1 MQLCCKLKKYL
12 LLLLILCFSIIASG
26 QQDNCNLSLHGRVLD
41 ESGKSLPGATLF
53 IRELKL
59 GVVTDLDGNFAF
71 SGLCSKSY
79 VIEIQFL
86 GFASLEKK
94 IRLTKSEAMNFQLT
108 PENKLLQE
116 VVVSDHHQI
125 VNKSNNFS
133 TLTSGELEEAKGKS
147 LGQTLQGITGVN
159 SIQTGPA
166 IFKPVIHGVHSQRI
180 LILNNGIRQ
189 EGQQW
194 GAEHAPEIDP
204 FIANNIVVIK
214 DAGAIKYGTDALG
227 GVIIVTPADLP
238 TDQKTG
244 GEFHLIGNT
253 NGRAG
258 TVSGLLEGGL
268 KNLKGW
274 GWRVQGTGKISGDSH
289 AADYNLSNTGFRELN
304 YSASAGYHEET
315 KGIEVFYSH
324 FNTTIGILR
333 GSAINSTEDLANAM
347 KNEPPL
353 YTENFTYSI
362 NEPRQEVRHDLLKLN
377 AHTRKGNNL
386 FNIQYGLQINKRQ
399 EFDLRRG
406 SLREIPALG
415 YLLYT
420 QTLDVDWEITK
431 NENHSRCIGINGMWQ
446 DNNKIDGT
454 QTLPFIP
461 NFTNYSAGLYWVEKF
476 STKKWDLDLGLRYD
490 FRYARVVGFDFRN
503 ELYRSQFSFNNV
515 SGTLGGTYKMNQ
527 NSSFTTNLGS
537 TWRPPNV
544 AELYSLG
551 THQSAAAIEYGLL
564 LDESTNEVLDIED
577 VNFKTEQALKW
588 VNTYRIQKGKWNMD
602 LSGYINYIF
611 NYIYLNPRGITQ
623 NTRGVFPYFRYTQT
637 NASFVGSDLSVQY
650 SLSNSLAIGSKVSL
664 LRAADQTRNDYLIFI
679 PSNRYEVSLRYE
691 KDKMGSWGNFYT
703 EVRAKYVATQNR
715 APRVIPIQDIID
727 AYEQGI
733 DLIGE
738 DSQNFDFIPPP
749 PGYMLLAFSAGIS
762 RTLNDSKI
770 DLRLSVDNLTNT
782 SYREYT
788 NRMRY
793 FADDLGRNVS
803 IALKYSF

>member
-1 MQLCCKLKKYL
+1 M
-12 LLLLILCFSIIASG
+12 APG
-26 QQDNCNLSLHGRVLD
+26 QQQNNCNLSLRGQVLD
-41 ESGKSLPGATLF
+41 DSGKSLPGATLF

-59 GVVTDLDGNFAF
+59 GVVTDEGGNFSF
-71 SGLCSKSY
+71 SGLCPKSY
-79 VIEIQFL
+79 AVEIQFL
-86 GFASLEKK
+86 GFETLEKK
-94 IRLTKSEAMNFQLT
+94 IRLTKSDEINFQLT
-108 PENKLLQE
+108 PENTLLQE

-125 VNKSNNFS
+125 VNKTNTFS
-133 TLTSGELEEAKGKS
+133 TLTSSALEEVKGKS
-147 LGQTLQGITGVN
+147 LGETLQGLTGVN

-214 DAGAIKYGTDALG
+214 DAGAIKYGTDAMG
-227 GVIIVTPADLP
+227 GVIIITPADLP
-238 TDQKTG
+238 TDQKLG
-244 GEFHLIGNT
+244 GEFHLIGNS

-268 KNLKGW
+268 KNLEGW
-274 GWRVQGTGKISGDSH
+274 GWRIQGTGKKSGDSQ
-289 AADYNLSNTGFRELN
+289 AADYNLSNTGFQELN
-304 YSASAGYHEET
+304 YSASAGYHEEN

-324 FNTTIGILR
+324 FNSTLGILR

-347 KNEPPL
+347 EIEPPQ
-353 YTENFTYSI
+353 YTEDFTYAI
-362 NEPRQEVRHDLLKLN
+362 NQPRQEVKHDLFKLN
-377 AHTRKGNNL
+377 AHSRKGNNL

-399 EFDLRRG
+399 EYDLRRG
-406 SLREIPALG
+406 TLKEIPALG

-431 NENHSRCIGINGMWQ
+431 TENHSRCVGMNGMWQ

-454 QTLPFIP
+454 QTIPFIP
-461 NFTNYSAGLYWVEKF
+461 NFTNYSAGLYWVEKL
-476 STKKWDLDLGLRYD
+476 STKKWDMDFGVRYD
-490 FRYARVVGFDFRN
+490 FRYASVVGFDFRN

-515 SGTLGGTYKMNQ
+515 SGTLGGTYKINPI
-527 NSSFTTNLGS
+527 SSFTSNLGS

-564 LDESTNEVLDIED
+564 LDEVTNEVLDIED

-588 VNTYRIQKGKWNMD
+588 VNTYRIQKGKMNLD

-611 NYIYLNPRGITQ
+611 NYIYLKPRGVTQ

-637 NASFVGSDLSVQY
+637 DASFVGSDLSVQY
-650 SLSNSLAIGSKVSL
+650 ALSKSLVIGSKVSL
-664 LRAADQTRNDYLIFI
+664 LRAADRTQNDYLIFI
-679 PSNRYEVSLRYE
+679 PSNRLEASLRYE
-691 KDKMGSWGNFYT
+691 KDRMGSWGNFYT
-703 EVRAKYVATQNR
+703 EVKGKYVAAQNR
-715 APRVIPIQDIID
+715 APRVIPIEDIID

-738 DSQNFDFIPPP
+738 DTRNFDFVAAPD
-749 PGYMLLAFSAGIS
+749 GYMLVTFNAGIS
-762 RTLNDSKI
+762 KTLNDSKI
-770 DLRLSVDNLTNT
+770 DFRLSMDNLTNT
-782 SYREYT
+782 SFREYT

-793 FADDLGRNVS
+793 YADDLGRNVS
-803 IALKYSF
+803 IAIKYSF